1 MKRVLSIVAVALVI
15 FTSMLAPQVAT
26 AEDSHRPDESRVHAT
41 EGSMQVWLDEYVDG
55 MPGRSASKPVNASGR
70 SPGRSTS
77 PLERRLVPTCSGNGP
92 DAFSDVCEGALT
104 TCPDPAKVQFWV
116 FVRAAGSNKP
126 WGKEPGTLCLSPA
139 DPAVVAAV
147 DPAVLIP
154 AIVDREFKRVVVLKA
169 VPVVQPLPDTL
180 VRFPTRFATNTARS
194 YDIPLT
200 LLGQSVVITATAAS
214 YTWQFGDGTST
225 TITTAA
231 ARTEHSFSD
240 TGSRTARVDITWT
253 GTFRIN
259 GGPAQDVTGTATTTG
274 QPVTLQVK
282 QARSELIAPR

>member
-1 MKRVLSIVAVALVI
+1 M
-15 FTSMLAPQVAT
+15 
-26 AEDSHRPDESRVHAT
+26 
-41 EGSMQVWLDEYVDG
+41 
-55 MPGRSASKPVNASGR
+55 
-70 SPGRSTS
+70 
-77 PLERRLVPTCSGNGP
+77 PTCTGNGP
-92 DAFSDVCEGALT
+92 DAFSDVCQGALAG
-104 TCPDPAKVQFWV
+104 CPAPDEVQFWV
-116 FVRAAGSNKP
+116 YREVAGTP
-126 WGKEPGTLCLSPA
+126 PGWARDPGVVCLAPT
-139 DPAVVAAV
+139 DPAVAAAV

-154 AIVDREFKRVVVLKA
+154 AIVDREFQRVVVLKA

-180 VRFPTRFATNTARS
+180 VRFPTRFATSTARS